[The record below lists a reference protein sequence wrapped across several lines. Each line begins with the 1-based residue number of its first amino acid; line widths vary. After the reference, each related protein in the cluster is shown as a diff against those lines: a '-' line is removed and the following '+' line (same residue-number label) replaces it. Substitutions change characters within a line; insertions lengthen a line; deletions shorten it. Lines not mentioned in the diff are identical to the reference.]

1 MVRRLIAAVMVVM
14 AFAAVLAAPGALA
27 DTQDIIEPQFD
38 PPNAA
43 KSGFQSGTCIE
54 DEPPGVLCTAETAN
68 RFYKIAAGHPPI
80 GYTQYIIKHEEKV
93 DPEFGLLM
101 PIGVFG
107 EKLLEERAIRTL
119 RTDLPAGLTVNPE
132 ATVDGEGNPIRCS
145 LADFNNVEL
154 VDVEPPAGKMEP
166 RIVPKCPASTI
177 VGRNETTL
185 VVNTAGAVAAP
196 SPPFP
201 AGKTLPVGF
210 VISPTEKFPFSNKV
224 PLYNLEP
231 EPGEPAKIGFV
242 IAGARKVF
250 LETEVAWESDYHE
263 SFSIKTPP
271 PSQPFSTL
279 KSRLVSKGR
288 TGLGN
293 YITNPTT
300 CFDPESPEHQD
311 TYTTFFRAESY
322 GDPDPNFPNGSTKV
336 GSRLPKGVKLEG
348 CETVPFKPT
357 IDVTAG
363 TNEVDSP
370 AAPKFV
376 IELPYEPNPLTQEQ
390 SHMRDATIVM
400 PPGMG
405 LNPAAVNGLA
415 SCTDAQFAKGV
426 RVEANSCPA
435 ASRIGSAEVDSPPLH
450 VPLQGDVYLGEQL
463 SRDPTSGNEYRIFV
477 EAHSAEEGIFAR
489 LIGNV
494 FANPQT
500 GDLKAT
506 FFENPQ
512 VPFETV
518 TLALERQVLTSPPVC
533 GSHTTTTALEPW
545 ARPGTAATPSSSFA
559 LSSIP
564 GGGACPTSMADRPF
578 APGFKA
584 NSAKKKGGARSPF
597 RVRIT
602 RTDGQ
607 QELKG
612 ANVTLPNGL
621 TGKLRGLKYCPE
633 AAIEAAAARAGLA
646 ERSEVSCPD
655 KSWLGLATTRAGTGS
670 DPLEIKGNAYL
681 AGPYKGAPI
690 SLVVITPAV
699 AGPFD
704 LGNVVVRVA
713 LFIKPRSAQVRAVS
727 DPIPHVYG
735 GVKLDIRSIDV
746 NVERKGFMR
755 NPTGCGKKKV
765 VALFKGGGADP
776 TNPAAFSNSKQSAAY
791 RATRC
796 KRLPFKPRLST
807 RLLGGSDV
815 TTRGQ
820 HPKLRAVL
828 VARGRDANIKR
839 AAVALPHALFLD
851 QGNIRTVCTKPQLA
865 AQECPKA
872 AIYGHAQ
879 AKTPLLAKPLKG
891 PVYMVSSKNELP
903 DLVADLRGQVNVRL
917 YGVISSVRGGIKTV
931 FNSPDVP
938 VKKFVLNMKGGSQFG
953 LLINSTNLCT
963 DRLFSTMN
971 LKAQNGKQ
979 LKTNRLRLRVDGC
992 G

>member
-1 MVRRLIAAVMVVM
+1 MVRRLILVAMMVMGLG
-14 AFAAVLAAPGALA
+14 ALGAPVALA
-27 DTQDIIEPQFD
+27 DTQDIIEPQFSPPDD
-38 PPNAA
+38 PA
-43 KSGFQSGTCIE
+43 KSGFQSGTCEE
-54 DEPPGVLCTAETAN
+54 DVPPAILCSEKTPERFFTTAG
-68 RFYKIAAGHPPI
+68 GHPPM
-80 GYTQYIIKHEEKV
+80 GFTQYIIQHDEI
-93 DPEFGLLM
+93 PAG
-101 PIGVFG
+101 PIGT
-107 EKLLEERAIRTL
+107 LEPIDPPLENRTIKTL

-132 ATVDGEGNPIRCS
+132 ATPRCPLAQFQNKVGE
-145 LADFNNVEL
+145 FV
-154 VDVEPPAGKMEP
+154 
-166 RIVPKCPASTI
+166 VPLCDPSTI

-185 VVNTAGAVAAP
+185 VVNTPGVVPAP

-201 AGKTLPVGF
+201 PGSFLPVGF
-210 VISPTEKFPFSNKV
+210 VIPPSEAQGTRV

-231 EPGEPAKIGFV
+231 EFGEPAKLGFV
-242 IAGARKVF
+242 IAGKRVIY
-250 LETEVAWESDYHE
+250 LETEVAWETDYHE
-263 SFSIKTPP
+263 SFTIKLPA
-271 PSQPFSTL
+271 PSPPFSTL

-288 TGLGN
+288 SGN
-293 YITNPTT
+293 GTYITNPTT
-300 CFDPESPEHQD
+300 CFDPDAPEHQN

-322 GDPDPNFPNGSTKV
+322 GEPNPNFPNGSTMV
-336 GSRLPKGVKLEG
+336 GSELPEGIMQKG
-348 CETVPFKPT
+348 CDTIPFEPA
-357 IDVTAG
+357 IDVDPRTA
-363 TNEVDSP
+363 EVDSP
-370 AAPKFV
+370 AAPKV
-376 IELPYEPNPLTQEQ
+376 VVTLPFRPDPEGQEQ
-390 SHMRDATIVM
+390 SHMRNASITM
-400 PPGMG
+400 PAGMG
-405 LNPAAVNGLA
+405 LNPSAASGLE

-426 RVEANSCPA
+426 RVEDNSCPE
-435 ASRIGSAEVDSPPLH
+435 ASKIGTAEVDSPPLH
-450 VPLQGDVYLGEQL
+450 EPLKGNVYIGEQL
-463 SRDPTSGNEYRIFV
+463 SRDPTSGNEFRIFV
-477 EAHSAEEGIFAR
+477 EAQSKKEGISAR
-489 LIGNV
+489 LIGNI
-494 FANPQT
+494 FADPQT
-500 GDLKAT
+500 GNLKAS
-506 FFENPQ
+506 FFETPQ
-512 VPFETV
+512 VPFEAV

-584 NSAKKKGGARSPF
+584 NSAKKKGGTRSPF

-612 ANVTLPNGL
+612 VNVTLPNGL
-621 TGKLRGLKYCPE
+621 TGKLRGLRYCSE
-633 AAIEAAAARAGLA
+633 GAIDAAASRAGLT
-646 ERSEVSCPD
+646 ERSDVSCPD
-655 KSWLGLATTRAGTGS
+655 KSWLGLATTRTGTGAN
-670 DPLEIKGNAYL
+670 PLEIKGNAYL

-713 LFIKPRSAQVRAVS
+713 LFVKPRSAQVRAVS
-727 DPIPHVYG
+727 DVIPDVYG

-765 VALFKGGGADP
+765 VALLSGGGADP
-776 TNPAAFSNSKQSAAY
+776 TNPAAFSASKQSAPY

-796 KRLPFKPRLST
+796 KRLSFKPRLST

-820 HPKLRAVL
+820 HPALRAVL

-872 AIYGHAQ
+872 AIYGHAR
-879 AKTPLLAKPLKG
+879 AKTPLLDKPLKG

-938 VKKFVLNMKGGSQFG
+938 VKKFVLNMKGGGEFG

-963 DRLFSTMN
+963 DPLFSTMN

-979 LKTNRLRLRVDGC
+979 VKTNRLRLKVDGC
-992 G
+992 KKRR